1 MDMQPLHGNVVCDC
15 DLAQKK
21 ILCNMSEVVELK
33 VGKVQNPWP
42 VFFAFLYVIKLG
54 VK

>member
-1 MDMQPLHGNVVCDC
+1 MDMQPLHGNVVC

-21 ILCNMSEVVELK
+21 ILCNMSEAVELK
-33 VGKVQNPWP
+33 DWKVQKPWP